1 MFFFVFVSFVLIISS
16 SIRNII
22 LLLPL
27 PKSRVSSVSR
37 RLIVLLLYDVIF
49 VFIVLPVIILGIVV
63 TIIVVILVNL
73 FVFGCI

>member
-16 SIRNII
+16 SISNII

-63 TIIVVILVNL
+63 TIVVVILVNL